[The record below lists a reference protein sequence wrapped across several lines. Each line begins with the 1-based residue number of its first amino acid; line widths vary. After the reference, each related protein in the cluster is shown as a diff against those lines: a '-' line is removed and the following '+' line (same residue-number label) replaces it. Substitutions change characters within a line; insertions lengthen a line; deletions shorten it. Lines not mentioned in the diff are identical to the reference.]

1 MKSEILRINYDLIV
15 IKEKIKENIE
25 KIKVN
30 KIFLYLVLN
39 VIEVRIVFIFV
50 KMVLK
55 EYCSYRKFLC
65 WRC

>member
-39 VIEVRIVFIFV
+39 VIEVLIVFIFV

-55 EYCSYRKFLC
+55 EYCS
-65 WRC
+65 

>member
-39 VIEVRIVFIFV
+39 VIEV
-50 KMVLK
+50 
-55 EYCSYRKFLC
+55 
-65 WRC
+65 

>member
-1 MKSEILRINYDLIV
+1 MKSEIFRINYDLIV

-55 EYCSYRKFLC
+55 EYCN
-65 WRC
+65 

>member
-1 MKSEILRINYDLIV
+1 MKSEIFRINYDLIV

-55 EYCSYRKFLC
+55 EYCS
-65 WRC
+65 

>member
-39 VIEVRIVFIFV
+39 VIEVGIIFIFV

-55 EYCSYRKFLC
+55 EYCS
-65 WRC
+65 